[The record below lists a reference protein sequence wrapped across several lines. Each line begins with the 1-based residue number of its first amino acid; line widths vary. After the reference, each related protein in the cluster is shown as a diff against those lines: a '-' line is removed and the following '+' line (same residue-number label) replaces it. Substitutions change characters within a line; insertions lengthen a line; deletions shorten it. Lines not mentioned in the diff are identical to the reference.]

1 MDLSVLLARIIA
13 VIYISSG
20 IGVITGKINFSAIAN
35 EFGRSPVL
43 TYIAGTLAIITGT
56 ILVYY
61 HNIWTMNWIVLITI
75 ISWMLFIGGIVI
87 IISPR
92 SLLYCKKFYRQS
104 RLWGVFMVFFGLFF
118 GYFGFFM

>member
-13 VIYISSG
+13 VIYIASG
-20 IGVITGKINFSAIAN
+20 IGVLTGKINFSAIAN

-56 ILVYY
+56 ILLYY
-61 HNIWTMNWIVLITI
+61 HNIWIMNWTVLITI
-75 ISWMLFIGGIVI
+75 ISWIIFIGGIVI

-92 SLLYCKKFYRQS
+92 SLFYCKKFYRQS
-104 RLWGVFMVFFGLFF
+104 RFWGAFMVCFGLIF
-118 GYFGFFM
+118 GYFGFFK